1 MYADI
6 DTLGGENPG
15 IFRMQ
20 EISKYVTRF
29 KFSEYFETS
38 KFSKFV

>member
-1 MYADI
+1 
-6 DTLGGENPG
+6 
-15 IFRMQ
+15 MQ

-38 KFSKFV
+38 KFSKFVWNLNFVVFSKSSYFQTS